1 MKIELMFLYGWPWK
15 YTCDNIKLD
24 IEEPRWESVKWIHL
38 IQDWGALVS
47 TVTNV
52 RLTWT
57 ARDVLTSSGL
67 TELVSRAC
75 HVTRNI
81 PRDLSDVTTM
91 VSMITS
97 HGHDGDSFVSDVGT
111 WVWMARTGLW
121 QGALPCECYKSHTSL
136 KFKQSNKNLCLNV
149 ESGTDRLTRNVGN
162 QISTYAA

>member
-1 MKIELMFLYGWPWK
+1 MFLYGWPWK

-24 IEEPRWESVKWIHL
+24 IEEPRWESVKWTHL

-57 ARDVLTSSGL
+57 TRNVLTSSGL
-67 TELVSRAC
+67 TELVPRAS
-75 HVTRNI
+75 HVTGNI

-97 HGHDGDSFVSDVGT
+97 HGHDGASFVSDVGT
-111 WVWMARTGLW
+111 WVWMARTGTTVWMLQVGRTGW
-121 QGALPCECYKSHTSL
+121 LATSVT
-136 KFKQSNKNLCLNV
+136 KYQ
-149 ESGTDRLTRNVGN
+149 LTLRNIPEERRP
-162 QISTYAA
+162 QPWL